1 MVVRDIGRGA
11 AALMIV
17 AEEITVGAAT
27 EIIAVEYRGRRDGR
41 LTQHH
46 YPHSRVLAADSGAEG
61 RSARLTRQSRRVT
74 GAQHPVRAMPFD
86 LDQCQRCPR
95 EQRVSILSRTNGGV
109 DACRE

>member
-61 RSARLTRQSRRVT
+61 RSAIWLSIPFDMGRRHNLTGKGIASSKHALAGQERLTAS
-74 GAQHPVRAMPFD
+74 G
-86 LDQCQRCPR
+86 
-95 EQRVSILSRTNGGV
+95 SS
-109 DACRE
+109 